1 MFDEKTGDP
10 GHDNTARRMNLN
22 ELEAIAR
29 AATPGPWQHLPYG
42 GQNQN
47 GDYSGG
53 SVFDADGDYLLSEV
67 SDAAG
72 AHIATFDPPTV
83 VALIAKLREAETVIA
98 AALNHDPLH
107 GRTEGLH
114 CGGMAPCVRNVLATY
129 KPTNQEGNRH
139 EQV

>member
-1 MFDEKTGDP
+1 MS
-10 GHDNTARRMNLN
+10 MNLN

-53 SVFDADGDYLLSEV
+53 SIFDADGDYLLSEV

-83 VALIAKLREAETVIA
+83 LALIAKLREAETVIETVRA
-98 AALNHDPLH
+98 EQRDYSIPHDEALSNM
-107 GRTEGLH
+107 GT
-114 CGGMAPCVRNVLATY
+114 VLATY
-129 KPTNQEGNRH
+129 KPTNPGKGNDDGT
-139 EQV
+139 

>member
-1 MFDEKTGDP
+1 MT
-10 GHDNTARRMNLN
+10 NLDD
-22 ELEAIAR
+22 LEATAK

-53 SVFDADGDYLLSEV
+53 SIFDADGDYLLSEV

-83 VALIAKLREAETVIA
+83 VALIAKLREAEAVIERARGWTEKPIPGFTVE
-98 AALNHDPLH
+98 NQ
-107 GRTEGLH
+107 
-114 CGGMAPCVRNVLATY
+114 MAEVADALATY
-129 KPTNQEGNRH
+129 KPTNERG
-139 EQV
+139 E

>member
-1 MFDEKTGDP
+1 MS
-10 GHDNTARRMNLN
+10 MNLN

-53 SVFDADGDYLLSEV
+53 SIFDADGDYLLSEV

-83 VALIAKLREAETVIA
+83 LALIAKLREAEAVIERVRSMLPGSRTFAESLPRDFAGNLWPRTIDADDVA
-98 AALNHDPLH
+98 AIF
-107 GRTEGLH
+107 
-114 CGGMAPCVRNVLATY
+114 ATY
-129 KPTNQEGNRH
+129 KPTNQENGR
-139 EQV
+139 ES